1 MTARSFPDETEPFA
15 PTDAAPLTALPPVAA
30 PAERGSGQLATFLY
44 ARFHNFTS
52 ACQGLSGAELTSFVN
67 EVRRLLS
74 SSVAQLGGQIAQRRP
89 DSVLCVFAH
98 RPEDRIPN
106 HAKRAVHAAILTA
119 HEAVQLAHKLAA
131 RHPEL
136 PTLSLSAGVHLGPG
150 EVTPRPAAPGMVH
163 AAGEAVE
170 IARLLQVTAADL
182 QWGVAASMPTRLA
195 AGTRMQA
202 GRAASMALPDDS
214 FLELVEVEGLV
225 PREGSTTPPSHYE
238 ALRESLRNNQQLARS
253 ARAAAMAGSTSSFTF
268 GGHVVVEGYRL
279 LRKIGEGGIAT
290 IYLAQP
296 ASGGAAQVLK
306 VLRMDGGDAV
316 MGLQRF
322 MQEFAL
328 LAQIDHPNVAR
339 IHKQDFCAG
348 NAYIAMEY
356 FPLGDLRARMRRPL
370 DPGIALYYLKQIAAG
385 LDAVHQ
391 VGIVHR
397 DLKPDNVMVRQDGT
411 VAIADF
417 GIAKQVAMRI
427 TDTGAGDIV
436 GTPYYLSPEQAQGR
450 RVDARCDLYS
460 LGVLA
465 FELLAGRKPYHAA
478 NTAELLQMHVSAPVP
493 QLPSSVAHLQ
503 PVLEQLMA
511 KNPAD
516 RFHSAAQLL
525 DALEGVPA

>member
-1 MTARSFPDETEPFA
+1 
-15 PTDAAPLTALPPVAA
+15 
-30 PAERGSGQLATFLY
+30 
-44 ARFHNFTS
+44 
-52 ACQGLSGAELTSFVN
+52 
-67 EVRRLLS
+67 
-74 SSVAQLGGQIAQRRP
+74 
-89 DSVLCVFAH
+89 
-98 RPEDRIPN
+98 
-106 HAKRAVHAAILTA
+106 
-119 HEAVQLAHKLAA
+119 
-131 RHPEL
+131 
-136 PTLSLSAGVHLGPG
+136 
-150 EVTPRPAAPGMVH
+150 
-163 AAGEAVE
+163 
-170 IARLLQVTAADL
+170 
-182 QWGVAASMPTRLA
+182 
-195 AGTRMQA
+195 MQA